1 MNDDFETEIRFREA
15 AKKGYE
21 ERALQNVKVLLS
33 FFREKTDMKVKVYS
47 SLNYKKSFIAQ
58 LNITKK
64 SDCEIVFS
72 AQDSAMTNFIDLTGK
87 KFLNTTDPELLLEV
101 DDEKIFFTHGE
112 RTYFERAE

>member
-47 SLNYKKSFIAQ
+47 SLNYKKV
-58 LNITKK
+58 L
-64 SDCEIVFS
+64 
-72 AQDSAMTNFIDLTGK
+72 
-87 KFLNTTDPELLLEV
+87 
-101 DDEKIFFTHGE
+101 
-112 RTYFERAE
+112 